1 MEVVFSLV
9 LDRNTSLAKEMT
21 FFLLCSGSIR
31 TFNL

>member
-9 LDRNTSLAKEMT
+9 SDRNTSLAKEMT
-21 FFLLCSGSIR
+21 LLCSGSIR